1 MSSGT
6 GDKISGKADELKGNV
21 KQGVGGATGDT
32 DMQSEGQMDTAK
44 GKAEG
49 AMGGLK
55 NAASNAG
62 DALSDA
68 ADSVTGKD

>member
-21 KQGVGGATGDT
+21 KQGVGGATGDS
-32 DMQSEGQMDTAK
+32 DMQAEGQMDTAK

-55 NAASNAG
+55 NAARMLATH
-62 DALSDA
+62 
-68 ADSVTGKD
+68 SVMLRIA